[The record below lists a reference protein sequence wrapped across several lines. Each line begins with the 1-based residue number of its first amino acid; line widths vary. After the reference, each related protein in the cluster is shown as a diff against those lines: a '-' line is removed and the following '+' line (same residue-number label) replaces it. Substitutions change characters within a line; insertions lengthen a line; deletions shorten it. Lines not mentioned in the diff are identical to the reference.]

1 MTRAGDEQ
9 GPGGDGRTVLERLKA
24 GDEALFRDVV
34 SDLTPLLLRLAR
46 GYTQT
51 EAAAQDAVQDTWLV
65 VVDKLDSF
73 EGRSSLKTWVCGILV
88 HKARRSGV
96 KESRSLPF
104 SAAGADDHA
113 PAVDPARFHDRGPD
127 EGAWISP
134 PVRWDELP
142 EERLAAKEL
151 RGVIDD
157 AISGLPVRQR
167 QIMVARD
174 IVGLDASEAA
184 EALGVTVG
192 NQRVLLHRA
201 RSKVRAAL
209 EQQGTDRLRTP
220 SPTLPSTAGGDR

>member
-1 MTRAGDEQ
+1 MTRAVDEPELAG
-9 GPGGDGRTVLERLKA
+9 GPSVLERLKA

-34 SDLTPLLLRLAR
+34 RDLTPMLIRLAR

-51 EAAAQDAVQDTWLV
+51 DAAAQDAVQDTWLV

-73 EGRSSLKTWVCGILV
+73 EGRSSLKSWVCGILV

-96 KESRSLPF
+96 RDSRSLPF
-104 SAAGADDHA
+104 SSAWADDRA
-113 PAVDPARFHDRGPD
+113 PAVDPSRFQERGAD
-127 EGAWISP
+127 AGAWVSP

-157 AISGLPVRQR
+157 AIAALPVRQR
-167 QIMVARD
+167 QVIIARD
-174 IVGLDASEAA
+174 IVGLDATEAA
-184 EALGVTVG
+184 EALGVTSG

-209 EQQGTDRLRTP
+209 EQQGTERLGNP
-220 SPTLPSTAGGDR
+220 STSYPSTAGGDR